1 MMNNVKEIKR
11 EPRNHDA
18 LQILEAVTNQ
28 IKDSPDATEVF
39 ILAKIN
45 GNYHRFSSGIGN
57 LMQLVATLEL
67 AKFDALT
74 RMSDD

>member
-1 MMNNVKEIKR
+1 MNIAEIKR

-18 LQILEAVTNQ
+18 LQLMEAVTNQ
-28 IKDSPDATEVF
+28 IKASPDATEVF
-39 ILAKIN
+39 ILAKI
-45 GNYHRFSSGIGN
+45 GGDYHRFSSGISN

>member
-1 MMNNVKEIKR
+1 
-11 EPRNHDA
+11 
-18 LQILEAVTNQ
+18 
-28 IKDSPDATEVF
+28 VF

-67 AKFDALT
+67 AKFDSLT

>member
-1 MMNNVKEIKR
+1 MNIKEIKR

-39 ILAKIN
+39 ILVKI
-45 GNYHRFSSGIGN
+45 GGDYMRFSSGIDN
-57 LMQLVATLEL
+57 LMHLVATLEL
-67 AKFDALT
+67 AKFDALQ
-74 RMSDD
+74 RMSTD